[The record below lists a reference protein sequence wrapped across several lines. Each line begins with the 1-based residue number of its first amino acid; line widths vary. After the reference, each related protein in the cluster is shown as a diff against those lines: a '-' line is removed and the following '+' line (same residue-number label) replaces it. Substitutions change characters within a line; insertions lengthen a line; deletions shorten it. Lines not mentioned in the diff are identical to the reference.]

1 MLGDRVMTHSGL
13 SAPRDRFVTTRWSL
27 VLAAGRSQ
35 DAASERAL
43 ATLCE
48 LYWYP
53 VYVFIRRHGH
63 SADDAA
69 DLTQE
74 FFTGMLEGSGLRQV
88 TPEGGRFRSFVI
100 ACVRHFL
107 SNEQDRAR
115 ALKRGGGRPTLSL
128 EVETAEGRYVLEPRD
143 ELTPDKIFDR
153 RWALTLLDRALTRL
167 RDEYAATGKR
177 RVFGALKGFLTG
189 DSAGVPYAAVAAT
202 LGTTEGAAKVAVHRF
217 RRRFRDLLIE
227 DVAATVEDPR
237 DVDDEIRH
245 LLEAV
250 SSSAAGR

>member
-1 MLGDRVMTHSGL
+1 MIHPGR
-13 SAPRDRFVTTRWSL
+13 SAPRGGRFVTTHWSL
-27 VLAAGRSQ
+27 VLAAGRGN

-63 SADDAA
+63 SADEAA

-74 FFTGMLEGSGLRQV
+74 FFTRMLEGSGLQQAA
-88 TPEGGRFRSFVI
+88 PEGGRFRSFVI
-100 ACVRHFL
+100 ACIRHFL
-107 SNEQDRAR
+107 ANEQDHVR

-128 EVETAEGRYVLEPRD
+128 EIETAEGRYVLEPRD

-167 RDEYAATGKR
+167 RNEHTTTGKQKA
-177 RVFGALKGFLTG
+177 FEALKGYLTG
-189 DSAGVPYAAVAAT
+189 DSAGVPYASVARA
-202 LGTTEGAAKVAVHRF
+202 LGTTEGAAKVAVHRL
-217 RRRFRDLLIE
+217 RRRFRDLLLE
-227 DVAATVEDPR
+227 DVAATVEDPQ
-237 DVDDEIRH
+237 DVEDEIRH

-250 SSSAAGR
+250 SS